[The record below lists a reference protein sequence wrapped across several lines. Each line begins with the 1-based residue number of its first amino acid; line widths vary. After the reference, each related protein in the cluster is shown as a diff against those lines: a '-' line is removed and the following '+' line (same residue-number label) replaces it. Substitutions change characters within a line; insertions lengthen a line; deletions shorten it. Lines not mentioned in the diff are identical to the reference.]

1 MIQNIVNTAP
11 YLRTSR
17 EFPFDDIKE
26 LAFEVN
32 KSYVDIATT
41 VNQRVIGIF
50 SVSRPAITG
59 ENWFFNKGVRQQS
72 LRQSYPFNS
81 TSNIAH
87 NIPVTDI
94 NYFSRGFGA
103 YTDGTNWYGLIFGST
118 TAIPGQISFY
128 ITPST
133 AMVSGNI
140 VFVPGS
146 GPSPPSLTK
155 GIVVLEWISQT

>member
-26 LAFEVN
+26 LAFEIN
-32 KSYVDIATT
+32 KSYVDIALT
-41 VNQRVIGIF
+41 VNQRMIAIF
-50 SVSRPAITG
+50 PVSKPAITG
-59 ENWFFNKGVRQQS
+59 ENWFFNKGLRQQS
-72 LRQSYPFNS
+72 LRQVFPF
-81 TSNIAH
+81 TTTANIAH
-87 NIPVTDI
+87 NIPSTDI
-94 NYFSRGFGA
+94 NYFSRGYGA
-103 YTDGTNWYGLIFGST
+103 YTDGINWYGLIFGST

-133 AMVSGNI
+133 ATVSGDI
-140 VFVPGS
+140 IFVSGS